1 MKQIDF
7 SKELK
12 DLYTAKEKIQEVMP
26 GPGTFIAVESKGEPG
41 GAAFQNAIQ
50 QLFSVVYTLKFML
63 KNAGVL
69 DLKVNKLECLWFSDP
84 KTTPMSEWR
93 WRVMIRIP
101 GEVDGKDVKAAQKI
115 VKDRKG
121 IDVSGAKRIRWK
133 EGRAIQMLHLGPY
146 EQFERTYNKLM
157 AYAEENSLS
166 FDGPAHEIYMND
178 PRMTAPEKLKTIV
191 RLGVKKR

>member
-26 GPGTFIAVESKGEPG
+26 GRGTFIAVESKGEPG
-41 GAAFQNAIQ
+41 GTAFQNAIQ

-63 KNAGVL
+63 KNAGLL
-69 DLKVNKLECLWFSDP
+69 DFKVNKLECLWFSDP
-84 KTTPMSEWR
+84 KTTPMSEWG
-93 WRVMIRIP
+93 WRVMARIP
-101 GEVDGKDVKAAQKI
+101 DEVDGKDVKAAQKI

-133 EGRAIQMLHLGPY
+133 EGRAIQMLHVGPY

-178 PRMTAPEKLKTIV
+178 PRMTAPERLKTIV